1 MREAEQLLM
10 KDRRVRAASWNST
23 LHQDV
28 FATSQ
33 RLTCRVLFGSAEVFL
48 GGIPSPDTAD
58 QAMGRMINVTAEEVT
73 KLQPARGVMDHVCLR
88 MQWTTTSAS
97 TLL

>member
-33 RLTCRVLFGSAEVFL
+33 RLMGVAFAQCRRLPEIAFDMRIA
-48 GGIPSPDTAD
+48 
-58 QAMGRMINVTAEEVT
+58 
-73 KLQPARGVMDHVCLR
+73 PARGVMGRSEGAIHFD
-88 MQWTTTSAS
+88 AAANDF
-97 TLL
+97 TLLLMDHASQRKRRRAGARR